1 MKIYRPL
8 WNEGALLSPQQF
20 QQQAEWESFRS
31 AGVAAL
37 ASPFTW
43 GVEKIGFNDSLLA
56 SGLIQISQLRLWL
69 EDGTLLDAQSSDL
82 PPPPRELD
90 PDQLAGID
98 AVTVVIA
105 LPAHAQLPSGAARA
119 HPAVPHFSEPVGA
132 GGGGAG
138 VAQTRAGGA

>member
-90 PDQLAGID
+90 PDQL
-98 AVTVVIA
+98 T
-105 LPAHAQLPSGAARA
+105 
-119 HPAVPHFSEPVGA
+119 
-132 GGGGAG
+132 GGGICLSCLMKAAMNGDTFVVRG
-138 VAQTRAGGA
+138 ES

>member
-20 QQQAEWESFRS
+20 QQQAEWESFRN
-31 AGVAAL
+31 AGVSAL
-37 ASPFTW
+37 ASPFPW
-43 GVEKIGFNDSLLA
+43 GVEKIGFNESLLS

-69 EDGTLLDAQSSDL
+69 EDGSLIDAQRSDL

-90 PDQLAGID
+90 PVLLAGLD

-105 LPAHAQLPSGAARA
+105 L
-119 HPAVPHFSEPVGA
+119 
-132 GGGGAG
+132 
-138 VAQTRAGGA
+138 